1 MFISLTL
8 NTDFNT
14 FLLRN
19 IKQLLGTI
27 CECGE
32 PAKIGLIIFYI
43 FETTRD
49 FKLENTRFAENY
61 TIT

>member
-8 NTDFNT
+8 NTDFYT

-32 PAKIGLIIFYI
+32 PAKIGLIIFHI
-43 FETTRD
+43 FETRD